1 MQGWLSLLEADD
13 SWVIITEHSQAL
25 TEAGEVGWSRRHGE
39 ESSQNPIMTVISF
52 CETGKHGMIRSL
64 AVCWALVLGHWD
76 GPYKGP
82 AVHASVGLL
91 LFLSLSL
98 SMRT

>member
-52 CETGKHGMIRSL
+52 CETGKHGMIRSFGRL
-64 AVCWALVLGHWD
+64 LGT
-76 GPYKGP
+76 G
-82 AVHASVGLL
+82 VG
-91 LFLSLSL
+91 SLGWPV
-98 SMRT
+98 